1 MNKITQII
9 DKYILQENY
18 YFLNRVFKQ
27 AIENNDKKKAKEILK
42 AAFNS
47 RLIKNE
53 EALNAQN
60 YSDFW
65 NFLSANFL
73 ELSLDEKNTVIE
85 LIIKIRGYN
94 YQNSMAFF
102 SIVNQYYY
110 IENHTAS
117 IDEKLAAWKPI
128 FSWGLDEE
136 LINKIQDNEVYLIW
150 ILFIL
155 SDQNNLYQEELIISE
170 FPIIYFNNVELES
183 KITTLLNNIDFYS
196 PIKEIL
202 EYEIG
207 AQLLFLL
214 LKERKLDLESLANDS
229 FYKTKIVQKLFV
241 HLDNMNVK
249 YPEIVKKIQKEID
262 YTDKIFGSELNL
274 FLENHPEIVA
284 NNNVLDEYTD
294 GFSAVRS
301 FDVVNKAFINDE
313 GLKELSVEKI
323 IEILKVSLKDY
334 ETMDSN
340 TIYILGVEGQNEALT
355 SFFETNHKK
364 GEEIVEEL
372 LQNENLVVAYS
383 QAIST
388 FLQKNLSEKEMIR
401 KYIYAVEKDNIKHET
416 YKIFKALTKI
426 NSELVYEYIR
436 SLDYHTFEEQFIKGI
451 DDEQFIDINYF
462 INSNFGK
469 FYEMLRECIINI
481 DNGESILNS
490 YINKIR
496 NPFLKQ
502 YVRGMFFEF
511 FANDGKEPTFN
522 NFQGMSHYY
531 KIGTDGASF
540 YKDIV
545 KEVLLTGTKDS
556 FLKENILF
564 TMIFEIVP
572 DSDIDVSKINYDF
585 LQSLLPEMFRA
596 YLQSVTINENI
607 YNWLIEII
615 KKTELCSNLMEFI
628 MRSCYKCNVEGITRI
643 VRILKEIENYKLPT
657 SKNIELYS
665 IKYEVEKFNNDITIL
680 GAQNFDVFLKVIN
693 LIFKNNFIKIDY
705 SSYKQIDK
713 IMHITDQRKMYHR
726 NKELL
731 HHIQD
736 YFPPTDYKALRR
748 KYLKV

>member
-1 MNKITQII
+1 M
-9 DKYILQENY
+9 
-18 YFLNRVFKQ
+18 
-27 AIENNDKKKAKEILK
+27 
-42 AAFNS
+42 
-47 RLIKNE
+47 
-53 EALNAQN
+53 
-60 YSDFW
+60 
-65 NFLSANFL
+65 
-73 ELSLDEKNTVIE
+73 
-85 LIIKIRGYN
+85 IIKIRGYN

-117 IDEKLAAWKPI
+117 IDEKLAAWRPI

-196 PIKEIL
+196 PIKKIL

-214 LKERKLDLESLANDS
+214 LKERKLDLESLTNDS

-301 FDVVNKAFINDE
+301 FDVVNKAFINNV
-313 GLKELSVEKI
+313 GLNELSVEKI
-323 IEILKVSLKDY
+323 IEILKASLKDY

-388 FLQKNLSEKEMIR
+388 FFTKK
-401 KYIYAVEKDNIKHET
+401 
-416 YKIFKALTKI
+416 FK
-426 NSELVYEYIR
+426 
-436 SLDYHTFEEQFIKGI
+436 
-451 DDEQFIDINYF
+451 
-462 INSNFGK
+462 
-469 FYEMLRECIINI
+469 
-481 DNGESILNS
+481 
-490 YINKIR
+490 
-496 NPFLKQ
+496 
-502 YVRGMFFEF
+502 
-511 FANDGKEPTFN
+511 
-522 NFQGMSHYY
+522 
-531 KIGTDGASF
+531 
-540 YKDIV
+540 
-545 KEVLLTGTKDS
+545 
-556 FLKENILF
+556 
-564 TMIFEIVP
+564 
-572 DSDIDVSKINYDF
+572 
-585 LQSLLPEMFRA
+585 
-596 YLQSVTINENI
+596 
-607 YNWLIEII
+607 
-615 KKTELCSNLMEFI
+615 
-628 MRSCYKCNVEGITRI
+628 
-643 VRILKEIENYKLPT
+643 
-657 SKNIELYS
+657 
-665 IKYEVEKFNNDITIL
+665 
-680 GAQNFDVFLKVIN
+680 
-693 LIFKNNFIKIDY
+693 
-705 SSYKQIDK
+705 
-713 IMHITDQRKMYHR
+713 
-726 NKELL
+726 
-731 HHIQD
+731 
-736 YFPPTDYKALRR
+736 
-748 KYLKV
+748 